1 MNTELKEFELKE
13 ADKEVLLNDAFAH
26 FKAAST
32 SLELR
37 YKSLEDQV
45 ERLNQEL
52 SEKSKFME
60 RTRRLVAMGEMGAKI
75 AHEIRNPLASIGIFS
90 SLLER
95 ELSGDNK
102 KRELAGHISKGVKTL
117 DNLLTNMLLF
127 ARSPEP
133 ARYRMDIRSVLE
145 GTLLLIDAQKGENV
159 VIEKNY
165 AGSTV
170 IKGDE
175 SLLAQAF
182 FNLLINA
189 VDAVGAGGVVK
200 VSTCLHKNGSTN
212 MKIIIE
218 DTGVGI
224 TQENIDRI
232 FDPFFTTKDQGT
244 GLGLAIVESIIKS
257 HGGHLEV
264 ESYPAGSGKQER
276 RGTTFTVILPVDDAE
291 GLYE

>member
-1 MNTELKEFELKE
+1 MNTELIELNE
-13 ADKEVLLNDAFAH
+13 EILLNDAFAH
-26 FKAAST
+26 FKVAST

-45 ERLNQEL
+45 EKLNQEL

-95 ELSGDNK
+95 ELDGDDK
-102 KRELAGHISKGVKTL
+102 KKELAGHISKGVKTL

-133 ARYRMDIRSVLE
+133 TRSRMDIKSVLE
-145 GTLLLIDAQKGENV
+145 GTLLLIDAQKGDNV

-165 AGSTV
+165 SGRTV

-189 VDAVGAGGVVK
+189 VDAVGGDGLVK
-200 VSTCLHKNGSTN
+200 VSTCMHRNGSTN
-212 MKIIIE
+212 MKVTIE
-218 DTGVGI
+218 DTGIGI
-224 TQENIDRI
+224 TQEHVDRI
-232 FDPFFTTKDQGT
+232 FDPFFTTKDHGT
-244 GLGLAIVESIIKS
+244 GLGLAIVESIIKA

-264 ESYPAGSGKQER
+264 ESYPATSGRLVRQ
-276 RGTTFTVILPVDDAE
+276 GTIFTVILPVDETE
-291 GLYE
+291 GLDE